1 MYLWSKLSLLW
12 PSRLR
17 DERAVAG
24 SNEEGS
30 EKVARPMSQEERD
43 AERRKMQEERQRRA
57 VSVSLH
63 MQSCGERIG
72 QRKKSSL

>member
-1 MYLWSKLSLLW
+1 M
-12 PSRLR
+12 
-17 DERAVAG
+17 AG

-63 MQSCGERIG
+63 MQSCGVGIG
-72 QRKKSSL
+72 QR